1 MGSGPAV
8 AYNRVMRAE
17 RWTALLLVSALLGGA
32 GPVSAQEEAAGAT
45 GAEVATPPTLDLD
58 RLLMPRITPAL
69 ETRYGGKNREMW
81 LQDFERARS
90 AVADLE
96 LKVAAAQ
103 GKYREASDAEW
114 GYSPLGG
121 GSPTD
126 PEVLRIRAEI
136 KRDTQS
142 LEAARKRLRELG
154 VEASLAGVPGEWTRA
169 RSQSER

>member
-1 MGSGPAV
+1 
-8 AYNRVMRAE
+8 MRAE

-32 GPVSAQEEAAGAT
+32 GPAAAEEEPAGE
-45 GAEVATPPTLDLD
+45 AEVATPPTLDLN

-69 ETRYGGKNREMW
+69 ETRYGGKDQRMW
-81 LQDFERARS
+81 LQDFERVRS

-103 GKYREASDAEW
+103 EKYREASDAEW
-114 GYSPLGG
+114 GYSPTGG
-121 GSPTD
+121 GMPTD

-136 KRDTQS
+136 KRDRQS

-154 VEASLAGVPGEWTRA
+154 VEASLAGVPEEWTRA
-169 RSQSER
+169 APR